1 MKHAGPRSN
10 VVHFPQDRLTE
21 SACERD
27 EGEMI
32 LWEPEL
38 SIWDQLKPN
47 RSMR

>member
-1 MKHAGPRSN
+1 MCTSRKMG
-10 VVHFPQDRLTE
+10 LTE
-21 SACERD
+21 SACVRD

-47 RSMR
+47 QVYEVVYQGR